1 MMMEDNVLSKKQGS
15 QKLIQEKGQVIS
27 NGRLSRDCWK
37 LTLHALPE
45 IANRVSPGQ
54 FIHLRITESMDP
66 LFRRPFSVFRPLLLN
81 ATEKG
86 LEIVYKVVGR
96 GTKKMTTLLPND
108 EVNILGPCGNG
119 FWFEDNREGYVLLGG
134 GVGAAALYMLGEEI
148 AKRQK
153 GNLHVFLGAETK
165 EALILVDEFKTL
177 KSDLH
182 ISTDDGTSGFRGV
195 VTDLF
200 RKSIDEGKIPPGSV
214 VYACG
219 PEPMYG
225 ALRPICEKYG
235 FPAQISIERRMACGM
250 GICLSCVC
258 KVRKGQVNKF
268 RDLPESHIQF
278 SDGDDFGYA
287 LTCMD
292 GPIFYLDEVI
302 LNE

>member
-1 MMMEDNVLSKKQGS
+1 M
-15 QKLIQEKGQVIS
+15 IQEKVKVLANTQ
-27 NGRLSRDCWK
+27 LTPACWR
-37 LTLHALPE
+37 LTLDSRSRISLE
-45 IANRVSPGQ
+45 IKPGQ
-54 FIHLRITESMDP
+54 FINLRITESMDP

-81 ATEKG
+81 STEKG

-108 EVNILGPCGNG
+108 EVDILGPCGNG

-148 AKRQK
+148 ARSQK
-153 GNLHVFLGAETK
+153 GNLHVFLGGETK
-165 EALILVDEFKTL
+165 EALILVNEFKTL
-177 KSDLH
+177 KSNLH
-182 ISTDDGTSGFRGV
+182 ISTDDGTFGFRGV
-195 VTDLF
+195 ITDLF
-200 RKSIDEGKIPPGSV
+200 RKSIEQGEIPSGSV

-250 GICLSCVC
+250 GICLSCIC
-258 KVRKGQVNKF
+258 KVRKEQVNKF
-268 RDLPESHIQF
+268 RDLSHSHIQF
-278 SDGDDFGYA
+278 GDNDDLGYA